1 MRGEMESGMKT
12 AFLFSGQ
19 GAQYPGMGKDL
30 YENYDSAKAV
40 FDSIATDFDVK
51 TLCFEGPKEQLD
63 DTQYAQVAIFA
74 HAMAA
79 AAVLQENGIHADV
92 TAGLSLGEYSALCY
106 ADCFSVQAGAEILR
120 ERGKLMANALP
131 SGTSAMAAVL
141 MLDKE
146 AILNACEAVQ
156 EIGVCEIANYN
167 CPGQIVITGEKA
179 AVEACGKKCLARRVI
194 PLQVSGAFHS
204 SLLQEA
210 GKQLHQVLSAY
221 ELKTPRIPVLHNL
234 TAGVADRPLIDLLSE
249 QISHSVLLEDTIR
262 NMLAD
267 GVDTFIE
274 VGPGKAV
281 SGFVKKCAKGMDVNI
296 LHVEDAASLA
306 ETLDY
311 MKG

>member
-1 MRGEMESGMKT
+1 MKT

-19 GAQYPGMGKDL
+19 EAQYPGMGKDL

-63 DTQYAQVAIFA
+63 DTQYAQVATIFA

-156 EIGVCEIANYN
+156 DIGVCEIANYN

-179 AVEACGKKCLARRVI
+179 AVEACGKKCLEAGARRVI

-234 TAGVADRPLIDLLSE
+234 TARIADRPLIDLLSE
-249 QISHSVLLEDTIR
+249 QVSHSVLLEDTIR

>member
-1 MRGEMESGMKT
+1 
-12 AFLFSGQ
+12 
-19 GAQYPGMGKDL
+19 MGKDL

-51 TLCFEGPKEQLD
+51 TLCFEGSKEQLD
-63 DTQYAQVAIFA
+63 DTQYTQVAIFA

-156 EIGVCEIANYN
+156 DIG
-167 CPGQIVITGEKA
+167 
-179 AVEACGKKCLARRVI
+179 
-194 PLQVSGAFHS
+194 
-204 SLLQEA
+204 
-210 GKQLHQVLSAY
+210 
-221 ELKTPRIPVLHNL
+221 
-234 TAGVADRPLIDLLSE
+234 
-249 QISHSVLLEDTIR
+249 
-262 NMLAD
+262 
-267 GVDTFIE
+267 
-274 VGPGKAV
+274 
-281 SGFVKKCAKGMDVNI
+281 
-296 LHVEDAASLA
+296 
-306 ETLDY
+306 
-311 MKG
+311 